1 MYDTTTVPA
10 RLDIA
15 RMYLDMEAKEAA
27 TAKRANRL
35 SVAVGILLA
44 VCIGL
49 ASALAFAVDVA
60 LEQKPA
66 VIVIPMSRPAPP
78 AQITFDPLA

>member
-1 MYDTTTVPA
+1 MYETTTVPA

-15 RMYLDMEAKEAA
+15 RMYLDMEQKQTV

-35 SVAVGILLA
+35 SMAVGILLA

-66 VIVIPMSRPAPP
+66 VIVIPMSRPSPP